1 MTDKQFEDRYDVLIK
16 LLSAIDPNAS
26 VAKLSQDIA
35 EVRSEIAEVRKHLS
49 HIERSIKTIKT
60 LVG

>member
-1 MTDKQFEDRYDVLIK
+1 MTDKQFEDRCDVLIK

-26 VAKLSQDIA
+26 VAKLSHDIA
-35 EVRSEIAEVRKHLS
+35 EVKSEIAEVRKHLS